1 MRDQKTQRDSWR
13 LAYRHSLF
21 VRITHWLAAGAV
33 AILLMSGFQIFS
45 AHPALY
51 WGQKSKFNDP
61 VATVTTRVRDG
72 YQAGITDILG
82 HQFLTTGFLG
92 LSGDPDDP
100 EARAF
105 PSWATLPAQQDLA
118 AGRSWHFVAAWLL
131 LITGLIYFVSSVVR
145 GHFTRDL
152 FPSVKDV
159 LGIGQSIRDHLRFRT
174 AHLPTYNAVQKLTYC
189 LVVLVVFPAVILS
202 GLTMSPG
209 LDAAFPFLTS
219 LFDGRQSART
229 VHFLAAMAILLFVM
243 VHLLMVLLSGPF
255 SLLRSMIT
263 GWYSVK
269 SPETTK

>member
-1 MRDQKTQRDSWR
+1 MRDQKTHRDSWR
-13 LAYRHSLF
+13 LAYRHSLI
-21 VRITHWLAAGAV
+21 VRITHWLVVGAV
-33 AILLMSGFQIFS
+33 AILLMSGLQIFN

-131 LITGLIYFVSSVVR
+131 LITGLIYFVSSLVN

-159 LGIGQSIRDHLRFRT
+159 RGIGQSIRDHLRFRI
-174 AHLPTYNAVQKLTYC
+174 AHFPTYNAMQKLTYC

-209 LDAAFPFLTS
+209 LDAAFPLLTS

-229 VHFLAAMAILLFVM
+229 VHFLAAMTILLFVM

-269 SPETTK
+269 SPGTTK